1 MQRINTTIIEGTKE
15 LIPGS
20 DTCTSYYL
28 GRRKKP
34 KNKNEGF
41 LKFLCTQ
48 HLVAAYLETV
58 KITLENPAAL
68 LYYTLCMSS
77 IPLEYSIIYCKHS
90 FLFLKVWSRFYEKD
104 LCNKIYK

>member
-1 MQRINTTIIEGTKE
+1 M
-15 LIPGS
+15 S
-20 DTCTSYYL
+20 
-28 GRRKKP
+28 
-34 KNKNEGF
+34 
-41 LKFLCTQ
+41 LCTQ

-90 FLFLKVWSRFYEKD
+90 FLFSQGSASPKRRRMIELRK
-104 LCNKIYK
+104 